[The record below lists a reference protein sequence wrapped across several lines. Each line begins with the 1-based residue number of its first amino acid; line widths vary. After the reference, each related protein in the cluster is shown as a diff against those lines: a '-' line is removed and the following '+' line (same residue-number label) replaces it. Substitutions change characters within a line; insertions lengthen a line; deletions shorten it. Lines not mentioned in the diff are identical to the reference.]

1 MSSPEP
7 GSLIPATLLT
17 GFLGSGKTANAV
29 VLASFGEELG
39 ASTVLIDRALDLN
52 PSFALGWLRCG
63 VVRLSEGRA
72 TLAIEHFK
80 KSLRLSPLGRMAT
93 RCRGWLGIAQFFNR
107 GFDHA
112 LANLLAAQEELPDW
126 LAPRRVL
133 VACYVQLGRLKD
145 AREATMRLEAAGAIM
160 VPPLAASWPSSKM
173 S

>member
-1 MSSPEP
+1 
-7 GSLIPATLLT
+7 
-17 GFLGSGKTANAV
+17 
-29 VLASFGEELG
+29 
-39 ASTVLIDRALDLN
+39 
-52 PSFALGWLRCG
+52 
-63 VVRLSEGRA
+63 
-72 TLAIEHFK
+72 
-80 KSLRLSPLGRMAT
+80 MAT

-145 AREATMRLEAAGAIM
+145 AWEATMRLEATGAIM
-160 VPPLAASWPSSKM
+160 IPPLAASWPSSKM